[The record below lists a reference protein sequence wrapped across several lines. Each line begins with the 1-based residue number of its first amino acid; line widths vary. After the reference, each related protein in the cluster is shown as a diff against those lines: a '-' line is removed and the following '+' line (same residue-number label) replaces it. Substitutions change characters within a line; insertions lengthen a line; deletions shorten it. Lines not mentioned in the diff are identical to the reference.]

1 MGLGRR
7 GFLAGAAGAAGA
19 LAGGGAWA
27 MRQNTSALDDSGRL
41 IPTPTINPYP
51 YSGVSGPGL
60 PVQPEDARGGWMSGL
75 PGVRY
80 SGRRRMPYPVLPWGE
95 AATGAAVDKGL
106 LPPIHPLMEL
116 QLRDTQICIGGD
128 GAYYMTGST
137 GGNIWAFNDG
147 VELWRSENLS
157 DWAYLGLVW
166 SLDREGRWARSWRA
180 RRGVPFRAI
189 WAPEIHYV
197 SGNYFICFSVSRAGL
212 GLLRSTTGRPE
223 GPYEYA
229 FSPEAHLRRGIDAT
243 LFQDDDGAVYLTY
256 GSGDEIVRL
265 KDDLSGYAEDWRR
278 TSFVEADCL
287 PASSRERCLKG
298 ENILGY
304 EGATMFRKDGLY
316 YLGAVGNVE
325 GRYSFVFAVSENIH
339 GPYRMQHEAAPCAG
353 GGNVFRDKQGRWWST
368 FFGNDEQS
376 HFREKPGLIRV
387 DFDAAGRIVVA
398 EDQPFARPLPP
409 LAKLQPEMML

>member
-1 MGLGRR
+1 MILGRR
-7 GFLAGAAGAAGA
+7 GFLAGAAGVASLGAAPR
-19 LAGGGAWA
+19 AWA
-27 MRQNTSALDDSGRL
+27 NQALDDSGRI
-41 IPTPTINPYP
+41 IPTPERNPYP
-51 YSGVSGPGL
+51 YSGVSGLGL

-80 SGRRRMPYPVLPWGE
+80 SGRQPMPYPVLPWGE
-95 AATGAAVDKGL
+95 ATTGAAVDKGL
-106 LPPIHPLMEL
+106 LPPIHPLIQV

-147 VELWRSENLS
+147 VELWRSENLA
-157 DWAYLGLVW
+157 DWTYLGLVW
-166 SLDREGRWARSWRA
+166 SLDREGGWARSWRS

-197 SGNYFICFSVSRAGL
+197 AGNYFICFSVSRAGL
-212 GLLRSTTGRPE
+212 GVLRSTSGRPG

-229 FSPEAHLRRGIDAT
+229 FSPDAHLRRGIDAT

-256 GSGDEIVRL
+256 GSGDEMVRL
-265 KDDLSGYAEDWRR
+265 KDDLSGYAGEWRK
-278 TSFVEADCL
+278 TAFVETDCL
-287 PASSRERCLKG
+287 VARDRDRCLRG

-304 EGATMFRKDGLY
+304 EGATLFKKDGLY

-339 GPYRMQHEAAPCAG
+339 GPYRMRHEAAPCAG
-353 GGNVFRDKQGRWWST
+353 GGNVFKDREGRWWST

-387 DFDAAGRIVVA
+387 EFDDAGRIVTA
-398 EDQPFARPLPP
+398 KDQPFARPLPP
-409 LAKLQPEMML
+409 LPTPKPEMMS